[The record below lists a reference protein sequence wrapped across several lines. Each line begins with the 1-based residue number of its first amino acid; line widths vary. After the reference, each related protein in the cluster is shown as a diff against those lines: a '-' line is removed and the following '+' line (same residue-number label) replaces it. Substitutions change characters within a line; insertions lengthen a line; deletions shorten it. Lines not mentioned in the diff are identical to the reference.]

1 MSNKEAKV
9 LEAPRQIIKGRIAI
23 VLVYL
28 IRFVEAAEKSTK
40 DLAEKYGTTVGKIDD
55 IRKNRNFAY
64 VTEDVRF
71 TEAQK
76 TEAEQFITKH
86 EDEQQAFD
94 VIKLINDLPTA
105 TEEEAAAF
113 AGVKKKSGGQPR
125 TDENGEVINAGGGN
139 RQGKPKKEKADKK
152 EPEDEAPAEN
162 GEPTKDELLDL

>member
-28 IRFVEAAEKSTK
+28 IRFVEPAAKSTK
-40 DLAEKYGTTVGKIDD
+40 ELAEKYGTTVGKIDD
-55 IRKNRNFAY
+55 IRKVRNFAY

-71 TEAQK
+71 TTEQK
-76 TEAEQFITKH
+76 AEAEKFITGH
-86 EDEQQAFD
+86 EDSDKSFE
-94 VIKLINDLPTA
+94 VIQMINDLPTA

-113 AGVKKKSGGQPR
+113 ASVKKKSGGQPR

-139 RQGKPKKEKADKK
+139 RQGKPKKEKAETAK
-152 EPEDEAPAEN
+152 DEAPAD
-162 GEPTKDELLDL
+162 PSKDELLDL